1 MKIKN
6 VDDLIEKYKSHIDKL
21 IVMDDYDAGVMAQ
34 MRMTLKELKKL
45 KKSFDKTEKSGKL

>member
-34 MRMTLKELKKL
+34 MRE
-45 KKSFDKTEKSGKL
+45 